1 MVPLL
6 SFLAELVWLYEIVII
21 AAVIVS
27 WLIAFNVVNRN
38 NQFVYSLYRALVA
51 VTEPLLE
58 RIRAFMPDLGAVDI
72 SPIILILACELVRRV
87 IICGNLVP
95 LFGGTCGLGY

>member
-1 MVPLL
+1 MVALL
-6 SFLAELVWLYEIVII
+6 RFIAELVWLYEIIVI

-27 WLIAFNVVNRN
+27 WLLAFNVVNRN

-51 VTEPLLE
+51 VTEPLLQ

-72 SPIILILACELVRRV
+72 SPLVLIIACEFLRSVV
-87 IICGNLVP
+87 IGDWLMR
-95 LFGGTCGLGY
+95 LFAGT